1 MAFKKKVSLKDIA
14 QAVGVSSAL
23 VSMVLNGKAKQYGI
37 GEEATRKVLAKAKE
51 LNYQPNIM
59 ARGLRSG
66 RSRLLGLVVADISNP
81 FFATLAREI
90 ERAASERGYTVIYGS
105 SDEKPEHL
113 SKLMNTLA
121 NQGVDGI
128 IVVPCEN
135 SEELIADLYL
145 QKYAMVLVDRYF
157 PKINTLSVSLDNA
170 EACKNV
176 TRHLLS
182 QGYKKIGFV
191 SYESELLHM
200 TERVR
205 GYCEAMQEAG
215 LKNSINVLKLPQDK
229 YQETMLQVF
238 EQHQIKNLEALIF
251 SNNSLTIQG
260 LYVLKQLKVRIPED
274 LAVFGF
280 DGGDV
285 FDLYCPAISYV
296 RQPVEEMGR
305 KAVTVLIDQLE
316 SEKPEEIK
324 RYVLKSDLV
333 IAESSLKK
341 K

>member
-1 MAFKKKVSLKDIA
+1 
-14 QAVGVSSAL
+14 
-23 VSMVLNGKAKQYGI
+23 
-37 GEEATRKVLAKAKE
+37 
-51 LNYQPNIM
+51 
-59 ARGLRSG
+59 
-66 RSRLLGLVVADISNP
+66 VADISNP

-105 SDEKPEHL
+105 SDERPEHL

-170 EACKNV
+170 EACKKV

-215 LKNSINVLKLPQDK
+215 LENSINVLKLPQDK

-238 EQHQIKNLEALIF
+238 EEHRIKNLDALFF
-251 SNNSLTIQG
+251 STNSLTIQG

-333 IAESSLKK
+333 IAKSSLKRNR
-341 K
+341 